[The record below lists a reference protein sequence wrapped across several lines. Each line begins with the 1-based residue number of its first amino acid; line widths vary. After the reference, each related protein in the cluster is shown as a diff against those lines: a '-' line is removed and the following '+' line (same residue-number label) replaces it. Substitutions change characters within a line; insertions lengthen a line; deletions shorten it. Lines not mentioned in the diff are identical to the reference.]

1 MRWFF
6 LILFVVT
13 VAVVSA
19 IGVRGTSFSY
29 TPIEV
34 FPDMDRQYKLKYQK
48 PSEMFADG
56 DGERR
61 PVVGTVPIGY
71 ELPQGDH
78 RAANGKAVAAF
89 GFTHSDDYY
98 NTGRFGDYFG
108 DGMPEPVKVDE
119 DLLKRGKEQF
129 EIKCSMC
136 HGLSGNGQGTVSK
149 YGMGLPPTANL
160 IDARV
165 SALPDGQIYSTIVNG
180 KGLMGAYKGIVTVQD
195 RWALV
200 AYVRALQFSSS
211 AENEGEVKKAF
222 DAAQLAAKEKEA
234 GKVSPQK

>member
-6 LILFVVT
+6 FILFVVT

-48 PSEMFADG
+48 PSDMFADG
-56 DGERR
+56 NGQRL
-61 PVVGTVPIGY
+61 PVEGTVPIGY
-71 ELPQGDH
+71 ELPKGSD
-78 RAANGKAVAAF
+78 RAANGKAVAEF
-89 GFTHSDDYY
+89 GFTHADDYY
-98 NTGRFGDYFG
+98 NTGRYGDYFG
-108 DGMPEPVKVDE
+108 DGMPEQVKVDA
-119 DLLKRGKEQF
+119 DLLKRGQEQF
-129 EIKCSMC
+129 AIKCSMC
-136 HGLSGNGQGTVSK
+136 HGVSGNGQGAVSK

-160 IDARV
+160 IDDRV
-165 SALPDGQIYSTIVNG
+165 KAQPDGQIYNTIVHG
-180 KGLMGAYKGIVTVQD
+180 QGLMGAYKGIVTVQE

-211 AENEGEVKKAF
+211 AKNEGEVKKAF
-222 DAAQLAAKEKEA
+222 EAAQAAAKEEGA
-234 GKVSPQK
+234 AAISPQN

>member
-13 VAVVSA
+13 VAAVSA

-56 DGERR
+56 DGERL
-61 PVVGTVPIGY
+61 PVPGTVPIGY
-71 ELPQGDH
+71 ELPEGKN

-108 DGMPEPVKVDE
+108 DGMPEAVTVDA

-129 EIKCSMC
+129 EIKCTMC

-165 SALPDGQIYSTIVNG
+165 KELPDGQIYATIVNG
-180 KGLMGAYKGIVTVQD
+180 KGLMGSYKGIVTVQD

-200 AYVRALQFSSS
+200 AYVRVLQFSSG
-211 AENEGEVKKAF
+211 AKNEGEVKKAF
-222 DAAQLAAKEKEA
+222 DAAQLVAKKKEA
-234 GKVSPQK
+234 GAISPQK